1 MSLEERLR
9 NFEYTDLEIKL
20 ATISRMY
27 HLCINDVERETMMNK
42 IQLVKAELARR
53 NGGMY

>member
-27 HLCINDVERETMMNK
+27 HLCINDIERETMMNK

-53 NGGMY
+53 NGGLH